1 MISTIESAA
10 CRYQG
15 IVFKQAPPT
24 ADFAC
29 SSEVLLPGRHT
40 ERGAWAA
47 VFAEL
52 RGPRAA
58 ELVGGD
64 VRPFCGN

>member
-1 MISTIESAA
+1 MSSINSESGQLY
-10 CRYQG
+10 RG

-29 SSEVLLPGRHT
+29 SSEIVLPGEHT
-40 ERGAWAA
+40 SQRAWQL

-52 RGPRAA
+52 RGPRAP
-58 ELVGGD
+58 EYTGGD
-64 VRPFCGN
+64 VRPC